1 MYNSQEEQR
10 ERTQVGGALVSVLNK
25 NTRKAGGRFHGFVET
40 VTLSLDLSSGIT
52 TDPHGP
58 ELFAETLVELVKTH
72 DPFKTSSTR
81 AGVLLD
87 SPEMDEG
94 VGISVQPISRIKVMD
109 IVEAM
114 GRMSQ
119 SNKSPLELDNPQVT
133 ARITYIQPPVGTGK
147 RKLDTGDILDLS
159 AFAKRPKHDNDCPP
173 CDGPTNPKGIRSN
186 IMPNEVTEDCLIHA
200 LYQALI
206 HQEWKDNRSSENYKK
221 YRDSIRKTHKRPKIC
236 QDVYKAVLD
245 IKERSGI
252 SKSTN
257 FDRVD
262 IEQLQKTVFAGQ
274 YQIIVF
280 VKNSTIPYYRGP
292 YVENETRRQSFA
304 ALLEAFCQKLE
315 EIKNKRATSSEQM
328 SHQGV
333 SSSEGAAISAKTV
346 EASGEPVNNP
356 EELENASIKEM
367 SKEEKNEMWRQ
378 KSAALVENVR
388 QALEKIK
395 NREATS
401 SGPISHPVVNP
412 RGDADFNSS
421 EVTAISDRTV
431 EAEDEPSKAAGKPLY
446 NLEDSTKLMLKDM
459 ERFVLER
466 IPTGNSSGVSS
477 GAFFGAKLGV
487 ISGAF
492 EPADQRSEDR
502 RAAGGPV
509 YDPELLTEDGRA
521 VFQKLAKI
529 MSIIIPGYTRGGQ
542 WEEDYQRE
550 QRYWEERDGAAA
562 GPSGETSGEGSGGA
576 ASGEG
581 SGPSSGPSDK
591 KRDN

>member
-1 MYNSQEEQR
+1 
-10 ERTQVGGALVSVLNK
+10 
-25 NTRKAGGRFHGFVET
+25 
-40 VTLSLDLSSGIT
+40 
-52 TDPHGP
+52 
-58 ELFAETLVELVKTH
+58 
-72 DPFKTSSTR
+72 
-81 AGVLLD
+81 
-87 SPEMDEG
+87 
-94 VGISVQPISRIKVMD
+94 
-109 IVEAM
+109 
-114 GRMSQ
+114 MS
-119 SNKSPLELDNPQVT
+119 
-133 ARITYIQPPVGTGK
+133 
-147 RKLDTGDILDLS
+147 
-159 AFAKRPKHDNDCPP
+159 
-173 CDGPTNPKGIRSN
+173 
-186 IMPNEVTEDCLIHA
+186 NEV
-200 LYQALI
+200 
-206 HQEWKDNRSSENYKK
+206 
-221 YRDSIRKTHKRPKIC
+221 
-236 QDVYKAVLD
+236 
-245 IKERSGI
+245 
-252 SKSTN
+252 
-257 FDRVD
+257 
-262 IEQLQKTVFAGQ
+262 
-274 YQIIVF
+274 
-280 VKNSTIPYYRGP
+280 
-292 YVENETRRQSFA
+292 
-304 ALLEAFCQKLE
+304 
-315 EIKNKRATSSEQM
+315 
-328 SHQGV
+328 V
-333 SSSEGAAISAKTV
+333 SSSEGAAISAKTI

-431 EAEDEPSKAAGKPLY
+431 EAEDEASKAAGKPLY

-502 RAAGGPV
+502 RAVGGPV
-509 YDPELLTEDGRA
+509 YDPELLTEEGRA

-529 MSIIIPGYTRGGQ
+529 MSIIIPGYTSGGQ

-562 GPSGETSGEGSGGA
+562 GPSGETSGDSTGLSY
-576 ASGEG
+576 
-581 SGPSSGPSDK
+581 GPSSEPSGK
-591 KRDN
+591 KNEN